1 MSQTVLITGG
11 AGFIGSH
18 LSAHYLRQGW
28 TVRVFDNLSRSG
40 AAQNLDWLRDQAGEM
55 LQVVVDDTRS
65 RAAVA
70 KAVDGADL
78 IYHLAAQVAV
88 THSVVDP
95 QTDFDVNAS
104 GTLNVLE
111 AARRS
116 VQKPT
121 VFYTSTNKVYGA
133 LENIKV
139 GKTDLRYTAPELA
152 RGVTESQL
160 LDFHSPYGCSKGTA
174 DQYVRDYARLY
185 GLRTVVFRMS
195 CIYGTRQF
203 GTEDQGWVAFFA
215 IAAALR
221 RPVTVYGDGLQV
233 RDILYVS
240 DLIRAFALA
249 STQIDRTAG
258 QIFNIGGGPDRTIS
272 LLELVNRLEQLTGHR
287 LSLTYEAA
295 RAGDQPIYVS
305 GIEKAAR
312 EFGWQP
318 EVSIDAGLIQL
329 SNWIERNRT
338 LFA

>member
-152 RGVTESQL
+152 HGVTESQL

-240 DLIRAFALA
+240 DLIRAFELA